1 MFIKLKKPI
10 IVHEYEIQQHVV
22 SYSDRLLYSK
32 VSTPLNDIFSLIPDR
47 YRSDFTLRLMKITGN
62 IPPHTDSGILTTIN
76 IYVKPDRCKTSFY
89 KIITDSP
96 ETMQIENQTNGEI
109 FSLNSLTKIGEFVAE
124 KDEAWLLDVSIPHS
138 VVSRESTVD
147 RIAVCLQSA
156 KHDMSA
162 VTEMLIETNNI

>member
-10 IVHEYEIQQHVV
+10 VVSEYEIKQHVV
-22 SYSDRLLYSK
+22 SYADRISYSK
-32 VSTPLNDIFSLIPDR
+32 VVTPLNDIFNLIPDR
-47 YRSDFTLRLMKITGN
+47 YRSDFILRFMKITGN
-62 IPPHTDSGILTTIN
+62 IPPHTDSGILTAIN
-76 IYVKPDRCKTSFY
+76 IYLKPDRCTTSFY

-96 ETMQIENQTNGEI
+96 ETMQIENQTNGKM

-124 KDEAWLLDVSIPHS
+124 KDEAWLLDVTIPHS
-138 VVSRESTVD
+138 VESRESTVD
-147 RIAVCLQSA
+147 RIAICLQSG